1 MHEPDFDYELIGD
14 IVNFLR
20 LNDDFDNLT
29 FDQRRE
35 ILNIHNKM
43 IENRHMQKRNQL
55 LETMNMHFED
65 LADNVR

>member
-1 MHEPDFDYELIGD
+1 MYEPDFDYELMGN

-20 LNDDFDNLT
+20 LNDNFDHLT
-29 FDQRRE
+29 FDERKE

-43 IENRHMQKRNQL
+43 IKNRHMQKRNQL